1 MRGPV
6 DSCTI
11 FPSADQFTGCILGQ
25 AVGDALGFPVEGR
38 GPAETSAAVT
48 PFPDHFAP
56 HPCGL
61 FPPGQYTDDTQM
73 MRAIL
78 TSLVERCPEAPE
90 GRGRVDPEDIAARF
104 VPLWRDGEI
113 VGRGGATTEAVLRLM
128 AGVPWREAGTP
139 APKAGNGSA
148 MRTAPLGLWLY
159 DDRAALA
166 QAAADVSRITHADPR
181 CLAGA
186 VAISAAVAYAVSH
199 YVIEAGPC
207 IAFVANLARPYHAG
221 FATLIERLP
230 HWLEMDEP
238 AAVREIRHAG
248 LPPGQRPNWPG
259 ISPFV
264 VPTVLVCLYAF
275 LRTPADYCEAVRFV
289 ITQGGDVDTTG
300 AITGAISGAF
310 NSIEAVPE
318 SLARAVTDRGHH
330 GYDELHALAESLWAL
345 KHPAPPT
352 KPQ

>member
-1 MRGPV
+1 M
-6 DSCTI
+6 DNCTI

-25 AVGDALGFPVEGR
+25 AVGDALGFPVEGC
-38 GPAETSAAVT
+38 GPVETSAAVT

-78 TSLVERCPEAPE
+78 TSLVEQ
-90 GRGRVDPEDIAARF
+90 GQVDPTDIAARF

-113 VGRGGATTEAVLRLM
+113 VGRGGATTEAVIRLM
-128 AGVPWREAGTP
+128 AGVSWRESGTP
-139 APKAGNGSA
+139 APRAGNGSA

-159 DDRAALA
+159 DDPTALA
-166 QAAADVSRITHADPR
+166 RVTADVSRITHAAPR

-199 YVIEAGPC
+199 DVIDPGTF
-207 IAFVANLARPYHAG
+207 IAFVSGLARPYHAG
-221 FATLIERLP
+221 FAALIERLS
-230 HWLEMDEP
+230 HWLEMYEP
-238 AAVREIRHAG
+238 AAMREISHAG
-248 LPPGQRPNWPG
+248 LPLGQRSNWPG

-275 LRTPADYCEAVRFV
+275 LRTPTDYCETVRFV
-289 ITQGGDVDTTG
+289 IAQGGDVDTTG
-300 AITGAISGAF
+300 AIAGAISGAF
-310 NSIEAVPE
+310 NSIEAVPG
-318 SLARAVTDRGHH
+318 SLARAVTDQGSH
-330 GYDELHALAESLWAL
+330 GYDELRGLAESLWQL
-345 KHPAPPT
+345 KQSVPPT

>member
-1 MRGPV
+1 MP
-6 DSCTI
+6 
-11 FPSADQFTGCILGQ
+11 PSIDRFTGCILGQ
-25 AVGDALGFPVEGR
+25 AVGDALGFPAEGW
-38 GPAETSAAVT
+38 PAEQTAAVVT
-48 PFPDHFAP
+48 PFPDHFTS

-78 TSLVERCPEAPE
+78 TSLVEQ
-90 GRGRVDPEDIAARF
+90 GQVNSGDIAARF
-104 VPLWRDGEI
+104 VPLWQDGEI

-128 AGVPWREAGTP
+128 AGVPWRASGTP
-139 APKAGNGSA
+139 APRAGNGSA

-159 DDRAALA
+159 DDSAALA

-186 VAISAAVAYAVSH
+186 VAISAAVAYAASH
-199 YVIEAGPC
+199 DAIDAGTF
-207 IAFVANLARPYHAG
+207 IGFVAGLARPYHAG

-230 HWLEMDEP
+230 HWLEMDES
-238 AAVREIRHAG
+238 AAVQKIRLAG
-248 LPPGQRPNWPG
+248 LPPEQRSDWPG

-289 ITQGGDVDTTG
+289 IAQGGDVDTTG
-300 AITGAISGAF
+300 AIMGAISGAF
-310 NSIEAVPE
+310 NSIGAVPE
-318 SLARAVTDRGHH
+318 SLARAVTDQGRH
-330 GYDELHALAESLWAL
+330 GYEELRALAESLWTL
-345 KHPAPPT
+345 KHPTLPT
-352 KPQ
+352 EPR

>member
-1 MRGPV
+1 MP
-6 DSCTI
+6 
-11 FPSADQFTGCILGQ
+11 PSTGRFTGCILGQ
-25 AVGDALGFPVEGR
+25 AVADALGFPVEGW
-38 GPAETSAAVT
+38 PAEQTAAAVT
-48 PFPDHFAP
+48 PFPDHFTP
-56 HPCGL
+56 HPCGFL
-61 FPPGQYTDDTQM
+61 PPGQYTDDTQM
-73 MRAIL
+73 MRTIL
-78 TSLVERCPEAPE
+78 TSLVEQ
-90 GRGRVDPEDIAARF
+90 GQVNPEDIAARF

-128 AGVPWREAGTP
+128 AGVSWRESGTL

-159 DDRAALA
+159 DDPAALA
-166 QAAADVSRITHADPR
+166 QAAADVSRITHADSR
-181 CLAGA
+181 CMAGA

-199 YVIEAGPC
+199 DAIDTGSF
-207 IAFVANLARPYHAG
+207 ITFVASLARPYHAG

-238 AAVREIRHAG
+238 AAVREIRLAG

-264 VPTVLVCLYAF
+264 IPTVLVCLYTF
-275 LRTPADYCEAVRFV
+275 LRTPADYCETVRFV
-289 ITQGGDVDTTG
+289 IAQGGDVDTTG
-300 AITGAISGAF
+300 AIAGAISGAF

-318 SLARAVTDRGHH
+318 SLARAVTDQGRH
-330 GYDELHALAESLWAL
+330 GYDELRALAESLWAL

>member
-1 MRGPV
+1 M
-6 DSCTI
+6 
-11 FPSADQFTGCILGQ
+11 PSSIGRFTGCILGQ

-38 GPAETSAAVT
+38 PAEQTTAAIT
-48 PFPDHFAP
+48 PFPNHFTP

-78 TSLVERCPEAPE
+78 ASLVEQGQVNP
-90 GRGRVDPEDIAARF
+90 GDIAARF
-104 VPLWRDGEI
+104 VPLWRDDEI

-128 AGVPWREAGTP
+128 AGVSWRESGTP
-139 APKAGNGSA
+139 APRAGNGSA

-159 DDRAALA
+159 DDPAALA
-166 QAAADVSRITHADPR
+166 QTAADVSRITHTDPR

-199 YVIEAGPC
+199 DAINTDSF
-207 IAFVANLARPYHAG
+207 ITFVASLARPYHAD
-221 FATLIERLP
+221 FAALIERLP
-230 HWLEMDEP
+230 RWLEMNEP
-238 AAVREIRHAG
+238 AAIREIRLAG
-248 LPPGQRPNWPG
+248 LPPGQRPDWPG

-275 LRTPADYCEAVRFV
+275 LRTPADYRETVRFV
-289 ITQGGDVDTTG
+289 IAQGGDVDTTA

-310 NSIEAVPE
+310 NSIEAIPE
-318 SLARAVTDRGHH
+318 SLIRTVTDRGCH
-330 GYDELHALAESLWAL
+330 GYDELYSLAEQLWAL
-345 KHPAPPT
+345 KHPVPPT

>member
-11 FPSADQFTGCILGQ
+11 FPSVDQFTGCILGQ

-38 GPAETSAAVT
+38 GSAETWAAVT
-48 PFPDHFAP
+48 PFPDHFTP
-56 HPCGL
+56 HSCGL

-78 TSLVERCPEAPE
+78 TSLVEQ
-90 GRGRVDPEDIAARF
+90 GRVDPVDVAGRF

-128 AGVPWREAGTP
+128 AGVSWRESGTP
-139 APKAGNGSA
+139 APRAGNGSA

-159 DDRAALA
+159 DDPPALA
-166 QAAADVSRITHADPR
+166 QAAADVSRITHADSR

-186 VAISAAVAYAVSH
+186 VAISAAVAYAASH
-199 YVIEAGPC
+199 DAIDTGSF
-207 IAFVANLARPYHAG
+207 ITFVASLARPYHAG
-221 FATLIERLP
+221 FATLIEYLP

-238 AAVREIRHAG
+238 AAVREIRLAG
-248 LPPGQRPNWPG
+248 LPSGQQPNWPG

-275 LRTPADYCEAVRFV
+275 LRTPADYCETVRFV
-289 ITQGGDVDTTG
+289 IAQGGDVDTTG
-300 AITGAISGAF
+300 AIAGAISGAF
-310 NSIEAVPE
+310 NSIEAVPG
-318 SLARAVTDRGHH
+318 SLARAVTDQGRH

>member
-1 MRGPV
+1 MSNDTPPTSR
-6 DSCTI
+6 
-11 FPSADQFTGCILGQ
+11 FTGCILGQ
-25 AVGDALGFPVEGR
+25 AVGDALGFPVEGW
-38 GPAETSAAVT
+38 PAEQTAAAVT
-48 PFPDHFAP
+48 PFPNHFTS

-78 TSLVERCPEAPE
+78 TSLLERCPEASE
-90 GRGRVDPEDIAARF
+90 GRDRVDPTDIAARF

-128 AGVPWREAGTP
+128 AGVSWRESGTP
-139 APKAGNGSA
+139 APRAGNGSA

-159 DDRAALA
+159 DDPAALA

-186 VAISAAVAYAVSH
+186 VAISAAVAYAASH
-199 YVIEAGPC
+199 DVIEASPF
-207 IAFVANLARPYHAG
+207 IAFVASLARPYHTG
-221 FATLIERLP
+221 FATLIEHLP

-238 AAVREIRHAG
+238 AAVREIRLAG
-248 LPPGQRPNWPG
+248 LLPGQRPNWPG

-275 LRTPADYCEAVRFV
+275 LRTPADYCETVRFV
-289 ITQGGDVDTTG
+289 IAQGGDVDTTG
-300 AITGAISGAF
+300 AIAGAISGAF
-310 NSIEAVPE
+310 NSIEAVPG
-318 SLARAVTDRGHH
+318 SLARAVTDRGRH
-330 GYDELHALAESLWAL
+330 GYDELRALAESLWAL